1 MRTVHLEHLIGSRVD
16 SVDGFR
22 VGRIEEIRAERHQG
36 ELQLVEYHLG
46 AGALLERWSLTRQ
59 IIVRWNQID
68 IAHRD
73 GPRLLCPVGELV
85 ADSWKLKRPCSCRV
99 NRRSVTLF
107 GVATR

>member
-1 MRTVHLEHLIGSRVD
+1 MKMRTVRLEHLLGSRVD

-46 AGALLERWSLTRQ
+46 SGALLERWSLTRNLFGRRTHQ
-59 IIVRWNQID
+59 IVVRWNQID

-73 GPRLLCPVGELV
+73 GPRLLCPVDELE
-85 ADSWKLKRPCSCRV
+85 KR
-99 NRRSVTLF
+99 N
-107 GVATR
+107 A